1 MIAGQTLAR
10 LRPMAVGALAG
21 VAALLAAASI
31 PLGVLARHG
40 ALPSAGQ
47 TLLSSVPFAA
57 VGLVIARHQPANPMG
72 WLLATVGTVLMAG
85 EDGGFYALLR
95 YDRGNPLPL
104 GPGAAVLSGG
114 WEICLVLLP
123 PVFLLFPDGRLS
135 SRGWR
140 WALRAYLMVS
150 GAYLGVLTE
159 VSIAASVGHPL
170 RLTSIGGL
178 AAVDD
183 PSGLLAASERAFL
196 PLYLAFFL
204 SFALRQVLSWRR
216 SDGERRQQLKW
227 LMIGAALCVL
237 AVLLNFAGPALAPN
251 APPAARAASSALG
264 ILFAGLP
271 VCMGVAILRYRLYEI
286 DRIISRTLAYTIV
299 TGLLVGVY
307 AGLVILATQVLGLS
321 SPVAVAPATLVAAAL
336 FSPLRRRVQRIV
348 DRRFNRARF
357 DADQTAAVFAARL
370 QGAVDLDTVRRDLL
384 TTVQGVLEPEHA
396 SFWLNGG
403 EP

>member
-1 MIAGQTLAR
+1 VIAGQTLAR
-10 LRPMAVGALAG
+10 LRPVAVGALAG
-21 VAALLAAASI
+21 VAALLAVASI

-57 VGLVIARHQPANPMG
+57 VGLVVARHQPANPMG
-72 WLLATVGTVLMAG
+72 WLLATVGTVLMAS

-95 YDRGNPLPL
+95 HDRGNPLPL
-104 GPGAAVLSGG
+104 GPGVALLSGG
-114 WEICLVLLP
+114 WEISLVLLP
-123 PVFLLFPDGRLS
+123 LVFLLFPDGRLS

-159 VSIAASVGHPL
+159 VAIAAIVGHPL

-237 AVLLNFAGPALAPN
+237 AVLVNVAGPALAPN
-251 APPAARAASSALG
+251 APPAVSAASSALG

-286 DRIISRTLAYTIV
+286 DRIISRTLAYAIV

-307 AGLVILATQVLGLS
+307 SGLVILATQVLGLS

-384 TTVQGVLEPEHA
+384 TTVQGMLEPEHA